1 MKVVHLNPQVKGQEK
16 KQLLLF
22 TAFCFFML
30 IARMIYT
37 GSFEY
42 RFMGINLLLAWL
54 PYLFVMRIM
63 KLNTKTNKIQIG
75 ILLFLWLIFFPNAPY
90 MITDIFHL
98 HEFNSVPM
106 WYDLIMLLSF
116 AYTGMLLAFFSFRKL
131 HRKLLSHRSVYVNA
145 AVAFITFFGCGIGIY
160 LGRYERWNSWEII
173 TQPAY
178 LANEFVNLINN
189 QYALVQMFSLSMVFG
204 VFFTLLYLQL
214 FSRSM
219 QVHISDKA

>member
-16 KQLLLF
+16 RQLLLF

-54 PYLFVMRIM
+54 PYLFVIRIM
-63 KLNTKTNKIQIG
+63 KLNTKTHKIQIG

-106 WYDLIMLLSF
+106 CTI
-116 AYTGMLLAFFSFRKL
+116 
-131 HRKLLSHRSVYVNA
+131 
-145 AVAFITFFGCGIGIY
+145 
-160 LGRYERWNSWEII
+160 
-173 TQPAY
+173 
-178 LANEFVNLINN
+178 
-189 QYALVQMFSLSMVFG
+189 
-204 VFFTLLYLQL
+204 
-214 FSRSM
+214 
-219 QVHISDKA
+219 